1 MTRLGVPA
9 RIALAAGAVAL
20 AVVLFLVLRPDGD
33 DEAQPQPAP
42 QPPPTQ
48 TNTPTETDTTPPPPP
63 RPPPPPPVT
72 RINIIVRGGEVL
84 GGVRRVRV
92 VKGRRV
98 VLLVRSDV
106 DDHVHLHG
114 YDRFRDVGPGAPA
127 RLRFRATLVG
137 RFEVELEDRS
147 FQIAEIEV
155 RP

>member
-1 MTRLGVPA
+1 MTRLGLAV
-9 RIALAAGAVAL
+9 RIALAAAAIAL

-33 DEAQPQPAP
+33 DEAQPQPP
-42 QPPPTQ
+42 PPPPPTQ
-48 TNTPTETDTTPPPPP
+48 TNTPTGTDTS
-63 RPPPPPPVT
+63 PPPPPPPPAPPVT
-72 RINIIVRGGEVL
+72 RVNIIVRGGEVL

-92 VKGRRV
+92 DKGRRV
-98 VLLVRSDV
+98 LLLIRSDV
-106 DDHVHLHG
+106 ADEVHLHG
-114 YDRFRDVGPGAPA
+114 YNRSRDLGPGAPA

>member
-9 RIALAAGAVAL
+9 RIALGVGAVAL
-20 AVVLFLVLRPDGD
+20 AVVLFLLLRPDS
-33 DEAQPQPAP
+33 EEETQP
-42 QPPPTQ
+42 QPPPPPPVTNMSTQ
-48 TNTPTETDTTPPPPP
+48 ARTDTSPPPPL
-63 RPPPPPPVT
+63 PPPPPPVT

-84 GGVRRVRV
+84 GGIRRVRV
-92 VKGRRV
+92 DKGRRV

-106 DDHVHLHG
+106 ADHVHLHG
-114 YDRFRDVGPGAPA
+114 YDRFRDVAPGAPA
-127 RLRFRATLVG
+127 RLRFRANLTG